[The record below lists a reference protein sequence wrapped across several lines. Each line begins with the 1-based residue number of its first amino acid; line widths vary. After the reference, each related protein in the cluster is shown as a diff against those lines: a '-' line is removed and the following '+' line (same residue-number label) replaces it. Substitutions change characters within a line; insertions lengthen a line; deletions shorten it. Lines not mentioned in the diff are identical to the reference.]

1 MRRLFRFLPLG
12 ATWLVLGI
20 SFPVRAQSAPPL
32 PPDQARVECFYRLTY
47 RLDSTALATRTET
60 MRLQVGSKWSR
71 FESLTALR
79 GDSVTQAAVTAGLA
93 QAKAT
98 GAVPTLDLR
107 PLGLTTTYRTGFR
120 GQVIFKTPAAQQVLV
135 NDIMGTVHYAY
146 TEPAP
151 LAWTIGTATSTI
163 AGYACQQATT
173 TWGGRTWQAWFT
185 REVPVADG
193 PYKFYGLPGLIVK
206 VADTRQH
213 YVYELV
219 ALRRLPAPVSLK
231 LPDPAAKPIAKDQ
244 FVTSKAEYTRNS
256 MAQLMASGNI
266 RFNTPE
272 EEAQAQ
278 QKARERA
285 KRPTNP
291 LELK

>member
-1 MRRLFRFLPLG
+1 MYQACVFFLLLL
-12 ATWLVLGI
+12 ATT
-20 SFPVRAQSAPPL
+20 AQAQLAPPL
-32 PPDQARVECFYRLTY
+32 SPDQARLECFYRLTY
-47 RLDSTALATRTET
+47 RPDSTAPATRTET

-79 GDSVTQAAVTAGLA
+79 GDSMLTATVTAAEA

-98 GAVPTLDLR
+98 GTTPTINMD
-107 PLGLTTTYRTGFR
+107 GTYRSGFR
-120 GQVIFKTPAAQQVLV
+120 GQVIFKTPTALQVLV
-135 NDIMGTVHYAY
+135 TDKMGTVPYTY
-146 TEPAP
+146 TEPVP
-151 LAWTIGTATSTI
+151 VAWAIGTATTTL
-163 AGYACQQATT
+163 AGYACQQATA

-193 PYKFYGLPGLIVK
+193 PYKFYGLPGLIVQ

-219 ALRRLPAPVSLK
+219 ALRPLLAPVALM
-231 LPDPAAKPIAKDQ
+231 LPNPKAQAIAKDK
-244 FVTSKAEYTRNS
+244 FVAGKAAYTRNA
-256 MAQLMASGNI
+256 MAQMLASGNV
-266 RFNTPE
+266 RFKTTE

-291 LELK
+291 VELK